1 MVGHVLN
8 TVKYWPVVFVDVSW
22 LCVEES
28 EAIFAWHE
36 TFLKVSQANVL
47 QRQNILLVFFLQQKI
62 GDCCE
67 LDCPAAT
74 IARFDI
80 IAEVSSKVRQ
90 TQIIHLNHCYVLIEV
105 WSGDGTFQVTFH
117 CERGFT
123 PSSDVNNTARRWTT
137 SAERCSTISLWMI
150 HMKVLPAFHKDKTN
164 RPRMRG
170 EHIVNGVIDGRTGV
184 CTAPPQQARCKTAAP
199 VDLYFGFWYFSVF
212 SRLLFFFAFF
222 GVFFGISGSSIAI
235 HIRIQHHFS
244 AFFWVLASWLPPVV
258 SAPFQ
263 LISPLAQTS
272 NYATACRC
280 FWTTMLS
287 FGFKTKRWFV

>member
-123 PSSDVNNTARRWTT
+123 PSSDVNNTARRWTI

-184 CTAPPQQARCKTAAP
+184 CTAPPQQARCKNCGP
-199 VDLYFGFWYFSVF
+199 SWLIFRLLVFFRFSVGYCFFLRFSECFSVF
-212 SRLLFFFAFF
+212 R
-222 GVFFGISGSSIAI
+222 
-235 HIRIQHHFS
+235 
-244 AFFWVLASWLPPVV
+244 VLV
-258 SAPFQ
+258 
-263 LISPLAQTS
+263 
-272 NYATACRC
+272 
-280 FWTTMLS
+280 
-287 FGFKTKRWFV
+287 